1 MKKRAQKTKAEKM
14 QDFVRHYR
22 EKNGLISVDLRDVAA
37 EAQRMGWKMPTP
49 KDPLDLLA
57 AQFADSQREEI
68 GKDEV
73 TGRPYKKNLAV
84 SEWHG
89 QTQTVL
95 WTDIDVAPRP
105 IAHKALSQYRDQMVG
120 EAVQLKLTA
129 DHWNRVNAT
138 EQPIEPELDFGP
150 DVEWELSARDLEI
163 KKAA

>member
-1 MKKRAQKTKAEKM
+1 MKTKKTKSEKM
-14 QDFVRHYR
+14 QDFVNFYR
-22 EKNGLISVDLRDVAA
+22 EKYNVMSVDMRDIAA
-37 EAQRMGWKMPTP
+37 EAKKMGWPMPRP
-49 KDPLDLLA
+49 KDPIDLLA
-57 AQFADSQREEI
+57 AQFSDAQREQI

-73 TGRPYKKNLAV
+73 TGHPYKKNLAV
-84 SEWHG
+84 STWHG

-129 DHWNRVNAT
+129 DHWNRVNAND
-138 EQPIEPELDFGP
+138 EPITPELDLTP
-150 DVEWELSARDLEI
+150 DVEWELSARELDA